1 VILQWQHWK
10 ILDTQRAWNTKKIA
24 MIRILYSVQ
33 IQKKRERLFREIVK
47 KPWQGGARQFVVQLA
62 LETTFILGL

>member
-1 VILQWQHWK
+1 LTPKGHGTLKNSYDSYLIFC
-10 ILDTQRAWNTKKIA
+10 ANPE
-24 MIRILYSVQ
+24 
-33 IQKKRERLFREIVK
+33 KRERLFREIVK

>member
-1 VILQWQHWK
+1 
-10 ILDTQRAWNTKKIA
+10 
-24 MIRILYSVQ
+24 MIRTLYYVQ
-33 IQKKRERLFREIVK
+33 IQKKEGLFREIVK